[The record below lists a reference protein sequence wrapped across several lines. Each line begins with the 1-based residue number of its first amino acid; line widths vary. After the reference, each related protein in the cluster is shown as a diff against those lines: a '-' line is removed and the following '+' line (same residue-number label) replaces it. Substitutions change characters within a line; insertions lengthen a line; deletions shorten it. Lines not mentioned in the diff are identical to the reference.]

1 MNYFILPK
9 MINNIDYILVKRDS
23 SVRRLNNH
31 QDKDNSTIFLSKTL
45 NKYLTEIK
53 HQIND
58 YINDWDLY
66 KKYTN
71 PYEYIHSIVPKTAHS
86 VAKYKPLSRSFYK
99 MIEIC
104 HLFELQ
110 NLLNKDF
117 KSFHLAE
124 GPGGFIEALIF
135 LKLQQ
140 PLQPHISTIHY
151 GMTLQS
157 TNIDVPSWKR
167 SQDFLKKNPN
177 VIIENGP
184 TNTGD
189 LFKLQNL
196 KYCYENHHNT
206 MTMITG
212 DGGFDFSVDYDN
224 QEHASIQLIFSQI
237 CFALSMQCIGGIF
250 ILKIFDIF
258 TRPTVELLYILV
270 NFYETVYLVKPY
282 TSRLANSEKYI
293 VCSGFKG
300 ISLDFINNI
309 FDIYEEAMRVPID
322 NNNSIIGFLD
332 IEMPYLFINKIEE
345 YNAIFGQQ
353 QMENIN
359 NTINKIINKDMFN
372 DDCIKTNIQKCI
384 LWCQKYDIPY
394 YEEHSVL

>member
-1 MNYFILPK
+1 MNYFVLPK
-9 MINNIDYILVKRDS
+9 IINNIEKLTIIKKNINENNTECYI
-23 SVRRLNNH
+23 
-31 QDKDNSTIFLSKTL
+31 SKTL

-71 PYEYIHSIVPKTAHS
+71 PYEYIHSIVPKNGYS
-86 VAKYKPLSRSFYK
+86 IAKLKPLSRSFYK

-104 HLFELQ
+104 HIFEFQ
-110 NLLNKDF
+110 NLLDDDF

-124 GPGGFIEALIF
+124 GPGGFIEALVF
-135 LKLQQ
+135 LKKLNNNNNN
-140 PLQPHISTIHY
+140 INNANNNKTAVHY

-157 TNIDVPSWKR
+157 QDIDVPSWKK

-184 TNTGD
+184 SGTGD
-189 LFKLQNL
+189 LFKVENL
-196 KYCYENHHNT
+196 HYCYQCYHNT
-206 MTMITG
+206 MDMITG

-224 QEHASIQLIFSQI
+224 QEHSSIKLIFAQI
-237 CFALSMQCIGGIF
+237 CFAILMQKNGGVF

-258 TRPTVELLYILV
+258 TRPTVELLFLLV
-270 NFYETVYLVKPY
+270 NLYDTVYIVKPY
-282 TSRLANSEKYI
+282 TSRIANSEKYI
-293 VCSGFKG
+293 VCNGFKS
-300 ISLDFINNI
+300 ISSDFIENI
-309 FDIYEEAMRVPID
+309 FKIFEEIMTTDKDSSLTHEIF
-322 NNNSIIGFLD
+322 GFLD

-359 NTINKIINKDMFN
+359 NTINKIINKDQFN
-372 DDCIKTNIQKCI
+372 DEYIKANIQKCI
-384 LWCQKYDIPY
+384 LWCQKHEIPY
-394 YEEHSVL
+394 HDDLS